1 MDDNKNKIE
10 IKHSAFLVLPIIAGT
25 ISIFGA
31 WICFQEGFPASG
43 RSWMP
48 IFLLLTIFIIPIFA
62 IICCLIGGLI
72 CIFIDKVN
80 KPKICINKFWIP
92 ILIIAIS
99 SPFWSPFTIS
109 PALFMLGGKIN
120 DFIEGQKYNHPTQVA
135 PQEPIRP
142 KREYYCE
149 SKVTQDGIVKFC
161 TGNPEDQ

>member
-1 MDDNKNKIE
+1 MNDNKNKIE

-43 RSWMP
+43 GSWMP
-48 IFLLLTIFIIPIFA
+48 IILLLTIFIIPIFA

-120 DFIEGQKYNHPTQVA
+120 DFIEGLKYNHPTQVT